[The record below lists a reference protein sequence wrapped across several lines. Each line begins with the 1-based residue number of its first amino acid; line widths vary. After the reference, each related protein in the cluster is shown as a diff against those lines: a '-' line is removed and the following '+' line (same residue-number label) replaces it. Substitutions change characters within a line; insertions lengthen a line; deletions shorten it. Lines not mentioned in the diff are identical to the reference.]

1 MTYATLPQLRA
12 SLRLQDTIDD
22 SLLTMALR
30 SASEQI
36 DGWCGRTFGT
46 AGTATATRYYPAY
59 KVDQVEVDD
68 MAAVPTAV
76 AYSSNRDGTYDGTV
90 PSGSFQCLP
99 LNGMSDGLAWPY
111 TSIRIL
117 NNATI
122 FPLSY
127 GGEPT
132 VAVTA
137 IYAFGSVPAAVTQAC
152 ILQASRVFTRNQSP
166 FGIVGV
172 GDLGVVRIASG
183 LDVDV
188 QMLLQPYRKVR
199 PAL

>member
-1 MTYATLPQLRA
+1 MSYATLAQLRA
-12 SLRLQDTIDD
+12 ALRLTDTIDD
-22 SLLTMALR
+22 SLLTLALD

-36 DGWCGRTFGT
+36 DAWCGRTFGT
-46 AGTATATRYYPAY
+46 AGTATTRYYPAY
-59 KVDQVEVDD
+59 RVDQVEVDD
-68 MAAVPTAV
+68 MAEAPTSV
-76 AYSSNRDGTYDGTV
+76 LYSSNRDGTYDGTV
-90 PSGSFQCLP
+90 PLTSIQCLP
-99 LNGMSDGLAWPY
+99 VNGISDGLSWPY

-117 NNATI
+117 GYSAALPI
-122 FPLSY
+122 SY

-137 IYAFGSVPAAVTQAC
+137 KFAFGSIPTAVTQAA

-166 FGIVGV
+166 FGVVGF
-172 GDLGVVRIASG
+172 GDLGVVRIAQG

-199 PAL
+199 AAL